1 MVDIKWQVYYYMH
14 IWLLDLKA
22 LAQSKFYPILS
33 KNHFFLS
40 KNLKRH
46 PWTHQCLKS
55 PMFTHQVL
63 IYEIGMTRSS
73 VDNLIWSLVF
83 VHYRGH
89 G

>member
-1 MVDIKWQVYYYMH
+1 MVDIRWQRLFYML
-14 IWLLDLKA
+14 IWLVEFKA
-22 LAQSKFYPILS
+22 IVQSNTYPTFI
-33 KNHFFLS
+33 KHFFLS
-40 KNLKRH
+40 KNIKRH
-46 PWTHQCLKS
+46 SWAHQCLES

-63 IYEIGMTRSS
+63 IYEIGMKRSS